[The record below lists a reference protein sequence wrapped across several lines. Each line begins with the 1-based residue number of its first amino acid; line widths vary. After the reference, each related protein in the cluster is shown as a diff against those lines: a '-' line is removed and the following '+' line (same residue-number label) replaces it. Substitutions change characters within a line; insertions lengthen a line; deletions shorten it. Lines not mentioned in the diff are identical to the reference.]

1 MIEYIDIDK
10 LNPAD
15 YNPRCLVG
23 DALEELKNS
32 ITELGVIKP
41 IHHPSFGF
49 SYHGGSPENENDET
63 ARLHSGSC
71 IHSGWS

>member
-15 YNPRCLVG
+15 YNPRCLSD

-41 IHHPSFGF
+41 IIIRRSDFV
-49 SYHGGSPENENDET
+49 SWRVTRE
-63 ARLHSGSC
+63 RKR
-71 IHSGWS
+71 

>member
-15 YNPRCLVG
+15 YNPRCLSD
-23 DALEELKNS
+23 DALEELKN
-32 ITELGVIKP
+32 
-41 IHHPSFGF
+41 

-71 IHSGWS
+71 IHPGWS

>member
-15 YNPRCLVG
+15 YNPRCLSD
-23 DALEELKNS
+23 DALEEFHHGARCDKAN
-32 ITELGVIKP
+32 
-41 IHHPSFGF
+41 HHPSFGF

-71 IHSGWS
+71 IHPGWS